1 MSLQK
6 PIKNIPYFADQ
17 ANKDILLSSIYHL
30 KDKNRFYLL
39 GFVIMPD
46 HIHLIILPN
55 KNESISKIMQSIKGF
70 VSWRINKE
78 NGTKKRIW
86 QKSFYD
92 YVLDSEKKL
101 ITKLT
106 YIHRNPLKEGFVEKE
121 DHYKYSSAYPDN
133 PTDLELYFNGGI
145 EPAMLESIAYPE
157 GEQNE
162 KGRSK

>member
-1 MSLQK
+1 
-6 PIKNIPYFADQ
+6 
-17 ANKDILLSSIYHL
+17 
-30 KDKNRFYLL
+30 
-39 GFVIMPD
+39 MPD
-46 HIHLIILPN
+46 HIHLIVLPN

-92 YVLDSEKKL
+92 YILDSEKKL
-101 ITKLT
+101 ITKLK
-106 YIHRNPLKEGFVEKE
+106 YIHRNPIRCGFVEKE
-121 DHYKYSSAYPDN
+121 EDYRYSSAYPDSS
-133 PTDLELYFNGGI
+133 TDLEIYLNGRI
-145 EPAMLESIAYPE
+145 EHAMLESIAYPE